1 MRADQSFDATQDKQ
15 IMVTLRKRDKQVF
28 KGSAWAVSSI
38 NEVGKF
44 DVLWGHANMVT
55 TIKDEIV
62 IRFRKG
68 YMKTHKIDSGILSAE
83 SNEVEVF
90 LGV

>member
-1 MRADQSFDATQDKQ
+1 MQTKQ
-15 IMVTLRKRDKQVF
+15 QKVMVTLRKRDKQVF
-28 KGSAWAVSSI
+28 KGGAWAVSSI

-68 YMKTHKIDSGILSAE
+68 YMKTHKIESGILSVE
-83 SNEVEVF
+83 KNEVEVF